1 MRKTRVFA
9 ITCFICFTLIG
20 GCLAIRGDNSYD
32 EETIAEAKKVALS
45 YIENNYESVESIKL
59 DEPYRGQMGSL
70 KVNGTVNEIGFS
82 ISLNE
87 DLTFQGISTEE
98 NFPERKDECK
108 DTSCEY

>member
-1 MRKTRVFA
+1 MKKIILPILFLCLLT
-9 ITCFICFTLIG
+9 IT
-20 GCLAIRGDNSYD
+20 GCSKRND
-32 EETIAEAKKVALS
+32 EQTITEAKKVASS

-70 KVNGTVNEIGFS
+70 KVDGTVNEIEFS

-87 DLTFQGISTEE
+87 DLTFKGISIEE
-98 NFPERKDECK
+98 KFPERKDECK